1 MSEASQRVY
10 GAMYP
15 SLKDRVV
22 LVTGGGSGIGASI
35 LRHFAAQGSKIA
47 FIDINRDASEALVA
61 DLEREGRRIRFEK
74 ADLTDIGAARA
85 AIERIRA
92 ALGPITILVNN
103 AAHDDRHKLDEIT
116 PEYWD
121 DRFAVNLK
129 HQFFC
134 VQAVYR
140 DMVAN
145 GGGAIVNM
153 GSCSYIM
160 GTENLDAYMSAKSGV
175 IGLTRGLARELGHH
189 NIRVN
194 AILPGWIMTERQQ
207 TLWLDEAGE
216 RTMMERQCLKRKI
229 YPDDLARAV
238 LFFASDE
245 ASACTN
251 QSYIVDG
258 GWV

>member
-1 MSEASQRVY
+1 
-10 GAMYP
+10 
-15 SLKDRVV
+15 
-22 LVTGGGSGIGASI
+22 
-35 LRHFAAQGSKIA
+35 
-47 FIDINRDASEALVA
+47 
-61 DLEREGRRIRFEK
+61 
-74 ADLTDIGAARA
+74 
-85 AIERIRA
+85 
-92 ALGPITILVNN
+92 
-103 AAHDDRHKLDEIT
+103 
-116 PEYWD
+116 
-121 DRFAVNLK
+121 
-129 HQFFC
+129 
-134 VQAVYR
+134 
-140 DMVAN
+140 MVAN
-145 GGGAIVNM
+145 GGGSIVNM

-194 AILPGWIMTERQQ
+194 AVLPGWIMTERQQ